1 MKIKFFVLFFLL
13 CALFQCT
20 ASAHPGRTDSNGGH
34 YNRST
39 GEYHYHH
46 GYPEHQHENGICPYS
61 FEDKTGQNAGAEN
74 NKETKQKEKEMGE
87 NFMVYVFIF
96 IAFVIAFVVGTFGF
110 SQIIGSIQTRQRNY
124 IFTILF
130 WIVILA
136 AEFFLMR
143 TFWGSYMMGYYA
155 GTIVSLIATLGAG
168 KIR

>member
-1 MKIKFFVLFFLL
+1 MKIKLFIVLVALLNLFL
-13 CALFQCT
+13 CV
-20 ASAHPGRTDSNGGH
+20 ASAHSGRTDANGGH

-61 FEDKTGQNAGAEN
+61 FEDRTGQNAGAEN
-74 NKETKQKEKEMGE
+74 NKEAKQKETEIGE
-87 NFMVYVFIF
+87 NFTVYVFIF
-96 IAFVIAFVVGTFGF
+96 IAFVVGTFGF

-136 AEFFLMR
+136 TEFFLMR

-155 GTIVSLIATLGAG
+155 GTIISLLASLGAG